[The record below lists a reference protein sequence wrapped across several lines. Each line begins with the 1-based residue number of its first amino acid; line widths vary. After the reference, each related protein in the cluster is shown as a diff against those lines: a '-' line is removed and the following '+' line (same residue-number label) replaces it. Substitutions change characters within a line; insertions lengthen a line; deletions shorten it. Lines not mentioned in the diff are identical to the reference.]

1 MDQPIV
7 KELIQHELTA
17 ENIKQELK
25 ELLYNEDRKNK
36 YKADT
41 DKLYQL
47 LSAGGKASEKAAG
60 IIHQMLI
67 A

>member
-7 KELIQHELTA
+7 RELIQHELTA
-17 ENIKQELK
+17 ENIKQELM

-36 YKADT
+36 YKVDT

-47 LSAGGKASEKAAG
+47 LSAGGKASEKAAY
-60 IIHQMLI
+60 IIHQTLI